1 MKQKLTD
8 TNYQVSRGGRVE
20 DYWMTRVMHPHYA
33 QEEAKQQEVDMVAIL
48 KEYKLKGFEFGN
60 WVNQN
65 DRYDFIHA
73 FTRSAQILSE
83 IIGSKNI
90 GLDLL
95 VGVAFGARGHGGGAV
110 AHYEPMHN
118 MINLTKEKSYGSLA
132 HEWGHAI
139 DYNLGRHIDQNKDY
153 SFLTGGHSVA
163 AILPTNTGA
172 QLRMWA
178 NAVVD
183 EAKATPSYKRIE
195 KADEYW
201 HRRTEVWARFMEQY
215 VAYQCKLKKKSPR
228 YLALTFEEYTKMT
241 AYWTEADF
249 VKIARGS
256 MFSFMAVLKG
266 VLNNRYNLTASPYK
280 YKTRDMLYPKPGKAP
295 KPKYTLPLYVVLKGR
310 KPTDSNMLKFDKT
323 EIKDGKVYYI
333 GRSVD
338 ATPKEAYRH
347 TPEEKILADYDRV
360 PRLTAEKAIREKWNS
375 GTHQKAAKRAASKPA
390 TGKNGVDKL
399 EVRRQLIKLGVIEG
413 SGQSVHFTPK
423 LKELIKLYPGHK
435 QEVLEVACNMWAGDT
450 IRRRGGGIVEHYK
463 EEAIKEARRVLASRK
478 STETSKPA
486 TGKKK
491 EPTEA
496 KPAKAPAIKPL
507 GGFVLTKTGKLC
519 TDEKTVSKWGS
530 DNLKTWKR
538 IYVVRL
544 YDDDKTASIY
554 GHFVICLK
562 NGQYYFGD
570 MWGQSAIEL
579 DKTVPDHW
587 ETYIHPAGSKKP
599 VVRRVG
605 LNYSDYSFRDRNEA
619 VYFAE
624 HTHKRKVQSYTQ
636 GVDSKAFHMLL
647 KDIYEFEYMF
657 AEYPSRRGTKSMF
670 WKNEKPQKVDTITKN
685 N

>member
-1 MKQKLTD
+1 MKQKITD
-8 TNYQVSRGGRVE
+8 TNYQISRGGRVE
-20 DYWMTRVMHPHYA
+20 DYWMTRVMHPNYA
-33 QEEAKQQEVDMVAIL
+33 QEESKQQEVDMVAIL

-95 VGVAFGARGHGGGAV
+95 VGVAFGARGRGGTGAV

-295 KPKYTLPLYVVLKGR
+295 KVKPLKVEKPKKAA
-310 KPTDSNMLKFDKT
+310 
-323 EIKDGKVYYI
+323 
-333 GRSVD
+333 
-338 ATPKEAYRH
+338 ATPKPKTVTTSTSKKKETTKAKPEVEMKLTPRH
-347 TPEEKILADYDRV
+347 FWTVWFDGDTVRVRKTIFSDHYHIAGHAKGLPFEKVECECHTVNDKYLHR
-360 PRLTAEKAIREKWNS
+360 T
-375 GTHQKAAKRAASKPA
+375 SKT
-390 TGKNGVDKL
+390 TG
-399 EVRRQLIKLGVIEG
+399 EYW
-413 SGQSVHFTPK
+413 
-423 LKELIKLYPGHK
+423 LKEYVKSDK
-435 QEVLEVACNMWAGDT
+435 K
-450 IRRRGGGIVEHYK
+450 HYK
-463 EEAIKEARRVLASRK
+463 EAIKRGEY
-478 STETSKPA
+478 STYNDVI
-486 TGKKK
+486 KKV
-491 EPTEA
+491 E
-496 KPAKAPAIKPL
+496 
-507 GGFVLTKTGKLC
+507 GR
-519 TDEKTVSKWGS
+519 DW
-530 DNLKTWKR
+530 
-538 IYVVRL
+538 Y
-544 YDDDKTASIY
+544 
-554 GHFVICLK
+554 
-562 NGQYYFGD
+562 
-570 MWGQSAIEL
+570 
-579 DKTVPDHW
+579 
-587 ETYIHPAGSKKP
+587 
-599 VVRRVG
+599 
-605 LNYSDYSFRDRNEA
+605 FRDINDAER
-619 VYFAE
+619 FAKKHLPE
-624 HTHKRKVQSYTQ
+624 GGKYIEYNVSEENWR
-636 GVDSKAFHMLL
+636 HML
-647 KDIYEFEYMF
+647 DII
-657 AEYPSRRGTKSMF
+657 SGRIKI
-670 WKNEKPQKVDTITKN
+670 K
-685 N
+685 

>member
-8 TNYQVSRGGRVE
+8 TNYTVSRGGRVE

-95 VGVAFGARGHGGGAV
+95 VGVAFGARGRGGGAV

-139 DYNLGRHIDQNKDY
+139 DYNLGRYIDQNKDY

-163 AILPTNTGA
+163 AILPKNTGA

-201 HRRTEVWARFMEQY
+201 HRRAEVWARFMEQY

-338 ATPKEAYRH
+338 AAPKEAYRH

-360 PRLTAEKAIREKWNS
+360 HRLTAEKAIREKWNS
-375 GTHQKAAKRAASKPA
+375 GTHQEAAKRAASKPA
-390 TGKNGVDKL
+390 TKKPELDFDISILKRYDELKKQYPSTVLLFRSDDFYECWKEDAVEVAKILNITLVHKGGRNGIPAAGFPYKMLDTYLPKLVRAGKRVAIVDKL
-399 EVRRQLIKLGVIEG
+399 
-413 SGQSVHFTPK
+413 
-423 LKELIKLYPGHK
+423 
-435 QEVLEVACNMWAGDT
+435 D
-450 IRRRGGGIVEHYK
+450 
-463 EEAIKEARRVLASRK
+463 K
-478 STETSKPA
+478 SNQRE
-486 TGKKK
+486 
-491 EPTEA
+491 
-496 KPAKAPAIKPL
+496 
-507 GGFVLTKTGKLC
+507 
-519 TDEKTVSKWGS
+519 
-530 DNLKTWKR
+530 
-538 IYVVRL
+538 
-544 YDDDKTASIY
+544 
-554 GHFVICLK
+554 
-562 NGQYYFGD
+562 
-570 MWGQSAIEL
+570 
-579 DKTVPDHW
+579 
-587 ETYIHPAGSKKP
+587 
-599 VVRRVG
+599 
-605 LNYSDYSFRDRNEA
+605 
-619 VYFAE
+619 
-624 HTHKRKVQSYTQ
+624 
-636 GVDSKAFHMLL
+636 SKAFRVGETVLYNSQKAVITGISQAADSVAL
-647 KDIYEFEYMF
+647 KVGRKKVYAYLTEIKKIP
-657 AEYPSRRGTKSMF
+657 ANKTQSRK
-670 WKNEKPQKVDTITKN
+670 K
-685 N
+685 

>member
-241 AYWTEADF
+241 PYWTEADF

-375 GTHQKAAKRAASKPA
+375 GTHQKAAKRAASKSATKKPELDFDISILKRYDELKKQYPSAVLLFRSDDFYECWKEDAVEVAKILNITLVHKGGRNGIPA
-390 TGKNGVDKL
+390 AGFPYRMLDTYLPKLVRAGKRVALVDKL
-399 EVRRQLIKLGVIEG
+399 
-413 SGQSVHFTPK
+413 
-423 LKELIKLYPGHK
+423 
-435 QEVLEVACNMWAGDT
+435 D
-450 IRRRGGGIVEHYK
+450 
-463 EEAIKEARRVLASRK
+463 K
-478 STETSKPA
+478 SNQRE
-486 TGKKK
+486 
-491 EPTEA
+491 
-496 KPAKAPAIKPL
+496 
-507 GGFVLTKTGKLC
+507 
-519 TDEKTVSKWGS
+519 
-530 DNLKTWKR
+530 
-538 IYVVRL
+538 
-544 YDDDKTASIY
+544 
-554 GHFVICLK
+554 
-562 NGQYYFGD
+562 
-570 MWGQSAIEL
+570 
-579 DKTVPDHW
+579 
-587 ETYIHPAGSKKP
+587 
-599 VVRRVG
+599 
-605 LNYSDYSFRDRNEA
+605 
-619 VYFAE
+619 
-624 HTHKRKVQSYTQ
+624 
-636 GVDSKAFHMLL
+636 SKAFRVGETVLYKSTKAVITDISQAGDSVTL
-647 KDIYEFEYMF
+647 KVGRKKVYAYLTEIKKIP
-657 AEYPSRRGTKSMF
+657 ANKTHSRKR
-670 WKNEKPQKVDTITKN
+670 
-685 N
+685 

>member
-8 TNYQVSRGGRVE
+8 TNYTVSRGGRVE

-95 VGVAFGARGHGGGAV
+95 VGVAFGARGRGGGAV

-195 KADEYW
+195 KADEYL

-241 AYWTEADF
+241 PYWTEADF

-338 ATPKEAYRH
+338 AKPKEAYRH

-360 PRLTAEKAIREKWNS
+360 PRLTAEKLIRNKAQAPQ
-375 GTHQKAAKRAASKPA
+375 GTRRAA
-390 TGKNGVDKL
+390 
-399 EVRRQLIKLGVIEG
+399 
-413 SGQSVHFTPK
+413 
-423 LKELIKLYPGHK
+423 
-435 QEVLEVACNMWAGDT
+435 
-450 IRRRGGGIVEHYK
+450 
-463 EEAIKEARRVLASRK
+463 
-478 STETSKPA
+478 SKPA

-496 KPAKAPAIKPL
+496 KPVKAPTIKPL

-530 DNLKTWKR
+530 ENRKTWKR

-579 DKTVPDHW
+579 DKNVPDHW

-605 LNYSDYSFRDRNEA
+605 LNYSDYSFRDQNEA

-657 AEYPSRRGTKSMF
+657 AEYPSRRGTKSIF
-670 WKNEKPQKVDTITKN
+670 WKMDEKPQKVDTKVKS
-685 N
+685 

>member
-1 MKQKLTD
+1 MKQKITD

-20 DYWMTRVMHPHYA
+20 DYWMTRVMHPNYA

-95 VGVAFGARGHGGGAV
+95 VGVAFGARGRGGGAV

-390 TGKNGVDKL
+390 TV
-399 EVRRQLIKLGVIEG
+399 
-413 SGQSVHFTPK
+413 
-423 LKELIKLYPGHK
+423 
-435 QEVLEVACNMWAGDT
+435 
-450 IRRRGGGIVEHYK
+450 
-463 EEAIKEARRVLASRK
+463 
-478 STETSKPA
+478 
-486 TGKKK
+486 KKK

-570 MWGQSAIEL
+570 MWGQAAIEL

-605 LNYSDYSFRDRNEA
+605 LNYSDYSFRDQNEA

-657 AEYPSRRGTKSMF
+657 ANYPSRRGTKAMF
-670 WKNEKPQKVDTITKN
+670 WKNEKPQKVDTITKK
-685 N
+685 

>member
-8 TNYQVSRGGRVE
+8 TNYTVSRGGRVE

-95 VGVAFGARGHGGGAV
+95 VGVAFGARGRGGGAV

-241 AYWTEADF
+241 PYWTEADF

-338 ATPKEAYRH
+338 AKPKEAYRH

-360 PRLTAEKAIREKWNS
+360 PRLTAEKLIRNKAQAPQ
-375 GTHQKAAKRAASKPA
+375 GTRRAA
-390 TGKNGVDKL
+390 
-399 EVRRQLIKLGVIEG
+399 
-413 SGQSVHFTPK
+413 
-423 LKELIKLYPGHK
+423 
-435 QEVLEVACNMWAGDT
+435 
-450 IRRRGGGIVEHYK
+450 
-463 EEAIKEARRVLASRK
+463 
-478 STETSKPA
+478 SKPA

-496 KPAKAPAIKPL
+496 KPVKAPTIKPL

-579 DKTVPDHW
+579 DKNVPDHW

-605 LNYSDYSFRDRNEA
+605 LNYSDYSFRDQNEA

-657 AEYPSRRGTKSMF
+657 AEYPSRRGTKSIF
-670 WKNEKPQKVDTITKN
+670 WKMDEKPQKVDTKVKS
-685 N
+685 

>member
-8 TNYQVSRGGRVE
+8 TNYTVSRGGRVE

-83 IIGSKNI
+83 SIGSKNI

-323 EIKDGKVYYI
+323 EIKDSKVYYI

-347 TPEEKILADYDRV
+347 VPEDKLLSDYDRV

-375 GTHQKAAKRAASKPA
+375 GTHTKAAKRAATKSA
-390 TGKNGVDKL
+390 TGKKGVDEL
-399 EVRRQLIKLGVIEG
+399 EVRRQAIKLGVLEG

-423 LKELIKLYPGHK
+423 LKDLIKSYPK
-435 QEVLEVACNMWAGDT
+435 QKLVVLDVACSMWAGDT

-463 EEAIKEARRVLASRK
+463 EEAIKEAHRVLASRK

-486 TGKKK
+486 TRKGTVAKTANKNAGQTEMKLTPRRFYMVEVIRYWIDKGKGHHEYYARLFTIIFSNNYHLQSSFVYRRPIEISCKTKSGGYYSTIYNTKK
-491 EPTEA
+491 YA
-496 KPAKAPAIKPL
+496 KEELERLVAADKENYKNAHKQGDTVELDYADA
-507 GGFVLTKTGKLC
+507 VTGKTFYFRDINDAEHSIKHFLKDC
-519 TDEKTVSKWGS
+519 KARGLVCKREEYELHESDWRKMFDIIDEKIKQAEI
-530 DNLKTWKR
+530 LK
-538 IYVVRL
+538 
-544 YDDDKTASIY
+544 
-554 GHFVICLK
+554 
-562 NGQYYFGD
+562 
-570 MWGQSAIEL
+570 
-579 DKTVPDHW
+579 
-587 ETYIHPAGSKKP
+587 
-599 VVRRVG
+599 
-605 LNYSDYSFRDRNEA
+605 
-619 VYFAE
+619 
-624 HTHKRKVQSYTQ
+624 
-636 GVDSKAFHMLL
+636 
-647 KDIYEFEYMF
+647 
-657 AEYPSRRGTKSMF
+657 
-670 WKNEKPQKVDTITKN
+670 
-685 N
+685 

>member
-33 QEEAKQQEVDMVAIL
+33 KEEAKQQEVDMVAIL

-83 IIGSKNI
+83 VIGSKNI

-95 VGVAFGARGHGGGAV
+95 VGVAFGARGRGGGAV

-241 AYWTEADF
+241 PYWTEADF

-280 YKTRDMLYPKPGKAP
+280 YKTRDTLYPNPGKAP

-347 TPEEKILADYDRV
+347 VPEDKLLSDYDRV

-390 TGKNGVDKL
+390 TGK
-399 EVRRQLIKLGVIEG
+399 
-413 SGQSVHFTPK
+413 
-423 LKELIKLYPGHK
+423 
-435 QEVLEVACNMWAGDT
+435 
-450 IRRRGGGIVEHYK
+450 
-463 EEAIKEARRVLASRK
+463 
-478 STETSKPA
+478 
-486 TGKKK
+486 KK

-496 KPAKAPAIKPL
+496 KPVKVPAIKPL

-538 IYVVRL
+538 IYEVHTQELKIGKKEARVFMRYVV
-544 YDDDKTASIY
+544 
-554 GHFVICLK
+554 CMK
-562 NGQYYFGD
+562 NGQYYVSDLQGLGTVSELQRGTIFWD
-570 MWGQSAIEL
+570 MF
-579 DKTVPDHW
+579 
-587 ETYIHPAGSKKP
+587 IHPKGSEKAIKNDKI
-599 VVRRVG
+599 
-605 LNYSDYSFRDRNEA
+605 LSNTHTFRDINEA
-619 VYFAE
+619 FWFAE
-624 HTHKRKVQSYTQ
+624 KYAPKNVEDFTKHGNKYFQ
-636 GVDSKAFHMLL
+636 GLIG
-647 KDIYEFEYMF
+647 DIYETEY
-657 AEYPSRRGTKSMF
+657 EYAQYPNRRGKSYQQIN
-670 WKNEKPQKVDTITKN
+670 WYEKPQKVDAKTKS
-685 N
+685 

>member
-8 TNYQVSRGGRVE
+8 TNHTVSRGGRVE

-95 VGVAFGARGHGGGAV
+95 VGVAFGARGRGGGAV

-139 DYNLGRHIDQNKDY
+139 DYNLGRYIDQNKDY

-163 AILPTNTGA
+163 AILPKNTSA

-201 HRRTEVWARFMEQY
+201 HRRAEVWARFMEQY

-338 ATPKEAYRH
+338 AKPKEAYRH

-360 PRLTAEKAIREKWNS
+360 PRPTAEKAIREKWNS

-390 TGKNGVDKL
+390 TRKGTVAKTANKTPDKTEMKLTPRRFYMVEVIRYWIDKGKGHHEYYARLFTIIFSNNYHLQSSFAYRRPIEISCKTKSGGYYSTIYNTKKYAKEELERLVAADK
-399 EVRRQLIKLGVIEG
+399 ENYKNA
-413 SGQSVHFTPK
+413 
-423 LKELIKLYPGHK
+423 HK
-435 QEVLEVACNMWAGDT
+435 QGDT
-450 IRRRGGGIVEHYK
+450 VELDY
-463 EEAIKEARRVLASRK
+463 ADAV
-478 STETSKPA
+478 
-486 TGKKK
+486 TGKTFYFRDINDAERSIKHFLK
-491 EPTEA
+491 DC
-496 KPAKAPAIKPL
+496 KARGLVCKREEYELHESDWRKMFDII
-507 GGFVLTKTGKLC
+507 
-519 TDEKTVSKWGS
+519 DEKTKQTEI
-530 DNLKTWKR
+530 LK
-538 IYVVRL
+538 
-544 YDDDKTASIY
+544 
-554 GHFVICLK
+554 
-562 NGQYYFGD
+562 
-570 MWGQSAIEL
+570 
-579 DKTVPDHW
+579 
-587 ETYIHPAGSKKP
+587 
-599 VVRRVG
+599 
-605 LNYSDYSFRDRNEA
+605 
-619 VYFAE
+619 
-624 HTHKRKVQSYTQ
+624 
-636 GVDSKAFHMLL
+636 
-647 KDIYEFEYMF
+647 
-657 AEYPSRRGTKSMF
+657 
-670 WKNEKPQKVDTITKN
+670 
-685 N
+685 

>member
-8 TNYQVSRGGRVE
+8 TNYTVSRGGRVE
-20 DYWMTRVMHPHYA
+20 DYWTTRIMHPHYA

-95 VGVAFGARGHGGGAV
+95 VGVAFGARGRGGGAV

-375 GTHQKAAKRAASKPA
+375 GTHQKAAKRAATKSA
-390 TGKNGVDKL
+390 TGQKGVDKL
-399 EVRRQLIKLGVIEG
+399 EVRRQAIKLGVLEG

-435 QEVLEVACNMWAGDT
+435 QDVLEVACNMWAGDT

-463 EEAIKEARRVLASRK
+463 EEAIKDARCVLASRK
-478 STETSKPA
+478 TASTSKPRLVKNPVINLRKFYQV
-486 TGKKK
+486 TGTLFSGHNSGTYVSIIL
-491 EPTEA
+491 TE
-496 KPAKAPAIKPL
+496 
-507 GGFVLTKTGKLC
+507 VLFS
-519 TDEKTVSKWGS
+519 DYFYIEKILGS
-530 DNLKTWKR
+530 DKER
-538 IYVVRL
+538 SY
-544 YDDDKTASIY
+544 Y
-554 GHFVICLK
+554 GI
-562 NGQYYFGD
+562 
-570 MWGQSAIEL
+570 SAI
-579 DKTVPDHW
+579 
-587 ETYIHPAGSKKP
+587 G
-599 VVRRVG
+599 
-605 LNYSDYSFRDRNEA
+605 
-619 VYFAE
+619 
-624 HTHKRKVQSYTQ
+624 KVFS
-636 GVDSKAFHMLL
+636 
-647 KDIYEFEYMF
+647 
-657 AEYPSRRGTKSMF
+657 SRRGCSKSDVEKKIRYGKSILTHCHKRGEWDLEVIPERSWYGPEYFRTLDDADRYAKRVEKLCGYKTKRTEF
-670 WKNEKPQKVDTITKN
+670 LITQKHVDEVMKKFSDN
-685 N
+685 K

>member
-8 TNYQVSRGGRVE
+8 TNYTVSRGGRVE

-33 QEEAKQQEVDMVAIL
+33 KEEAKQQEVDMVAIL

-83 IIGSKNI
+83 VIGSKNI

-95 VGVAFGARGHGGGAV
+95 VGVAFGARGRGGGAV

-228 YLALTFEEYTKMT
+228 YLSLTFEEYTKMT
-241 AYWTEADF
+241 PYWTEADF

-256 MFSFMAVLKG
+256 MFSFIAVLKG

-280 YKTRDMLYPKPGKAP
+280 YKTRDMLYPNPGKAP

-347 TPEEKILADYDRV
+347 TPEEKILSDYDRV

-375 GTHQKAAKRAASKPA
+375 GTHQKAAKRAA
-390 TGKNGVDKL
+390 
-399 EVRRQLIKLGVIEG
+399 
-413 SGQSVHFTPK
+413 
-423 LKELIKLYPGHK
+423 
-435 QEVLEVACNMWAGDT
+435 
-450 IRRRGGGIVEHYK
+450 
-463 EEAIKEARRVLASRK
+463 
-478 STETSKPA
+478 SKPA

-605 LNYSDYSFRDRNEA
+605 LNYSDYSFRDQNEA

-657 AEYPSRRGTKSMF
+657 AKYPSRRGTKSIF
-670 WKNEKPQKVDTITKN
+670 WKSNEKPQKVDAKVKS
-685 N
+685 

>member
-478 STETSKPA
+478 STEASKPA

-491 EPTEA
+491 SQP
-496 KPAKAPAIKPL
+496 KQNRQRHQPL
-507 GGFVLTKTGKLC
+507 
-519 TDEKTVSKWGS
+519 
-530 DNLKTWKR
+530 
-538 IYVVRL
+538 
-544 YDDDKTASIY
+544 
-554 GHFVICLK
+554 
-562 NGQYYFGD
+562 
-570 MWGQSAIEL
+570 
-579 DKTVPDHW
+579 
-587 ETYIHPAGSKKP
+587 
-599 VVRRVG
+599 
-605 LNYSDYSFRDRNEA
+605 
-619 VYFAE
+619 
-624 HTHKRKVQSYTQ
+624 
-636 GVDSKAFHMLL
+636 
-647 KDIYEFEYMF
+647 
-657 AEYPSRRGTKSMF
+657 SR
-670 WKNEKPQKVDTITKN
+670 
-685 N
+685 

>member
-8 TNYQVSRGGRVE
+8 TNYTVSRGGRVE

-95 VGVAFGARGHGGGAV
+95 VGVAFGARGRGGGAV

-241 AYWTEADF
+241 PYWTEADF

-323 EIKDGKVYYI
+323 EIKDSKVYYI

-347 TPEEKILADYDRV
+347 VPEDKLLSDYDRV

-390 TGKNGVDKL
+390 TV
-399 EVRRQLIKLGVIEG
+399 
-413 SGQSVHFTPK
+413 
-423 LKELIKLYPGHK
+423 
-435 QEVLEVACNMWAGDT
+435 
-450 IRRRGGGIVEHYK
+450 
-463 EEAIKEARRVLASRK
+463 
-478 STETSKPA
+478 
-486 TGKKK
+486 KKK

-538 IYVVRL
+538 IYEVHTQELKIGKKEARVFMRYVV
-544 YDDDKTASIY
+544 
-554 GHFVICLK
+554 CMK
-562 NGQYYFGD
+562 NGQYYVSDLQGLGMVSELQRGTIFWD
-570 MWGQSAIEL
+570 MF
-579 DKTVPDHW
+579 
-587 ETYIHPAGSKKP
+587 IHPKGSENKNDKIP
-599 VVRRVG
+599 S
-605 LNYSDYSFRDRNEA
+605 NTHTFRDINEA
-619 VYFAE
+619 FWFAE
-624 HTHKRKVQSYTQ
+624 KYAPKNVKDFTKHGDKYFQ
-636 GVDSKAFHMLL
+636 GLIG
-647 KDIYEFEYMF
+647 DIYETEY
-657 AEYPSRRGTKSMF
+657 EYAQYPNRRGKSYAQIN
-670 WKNEKPQKVDTITKN
+670 WYEKPQKVDAKTKS
-685 N
+685 

>member
-8 TNYQVSRGGRVE
+8 TNYTVSRGGRVE

-48 KEYKLKGFEFGN
+48 KEYRLKGFEFGN

-95 VGVAFGARGHGGGAV
+95 VGVAFGARGRGGGAV

-139 DYNLGRHIDQNKDY
+139 DYNLGRHVDQNKDY

-195 KADEYW
+195 KDDEYW

-228 YLALTFEEYTKMT
+228 YLALTFEEYTQMT

-310 KPTDSNMLKFDKT
+310 KPTDNNMLKFDKT

-347 TPEEKILADYDRV
+347 VPEDKLLSDYDRV
-360 PRLTAEKAIREKWNS
+360 PRLTAEKLIRNKAQAPQ
-375 GTHQKAAKRAASKPA
+375 GTRRAASKPA
-390 TGKNGVDKL
+390 TGK
-399 EVRRQLIKLGVIEG
+399 
-413 SGQSVHFTPK
+413 
-423 LKELIKLYPGHK
+423 
-435 QEVLEVACNMWAGDT
+435 
-450 IRRRGGGIVEHYK
+450 
-463 EEAIKEARRVLASRK
+463 
-478 STETSKPA
+478 
-486 TGKKK
+486 KK
-491 EPTEA
+491 EQTEA

-538 IYVVRL
+538 IYEVHTQELKPGQKESYVFLR
-544 YDDDKTASIY
+544 Y
-554 GHFVICLK
+554 VICLK
-562 NGQYYFGD
+562 NGQYYVSDPQGLG
-570 MWGQSAIEL
+570 MVSEL
-579 DKTVPDHW
+579 LRNTPYWDRF
-587 ETYIHPAGSKKP
+587 IHPAGAEKVAAEKKSH
-599 VVRRVG
+599 RE
-605 LNYSDYSFRDRNEA
+605 YTFRDINEA
-619 VYFAE
+619 FWFAE
-624 HTHKRKVQSYTQ
+624 KYAPKGVNDRTKRADNHFQ
-636 GVDSKAFHMLL
+636 ALI
-647 KDIYEFEYMF
+647 KDIYEMEY
-657 AEYPSRRGTKSMF
+657 EYAQYPNRRGKSYAQIN
-670 WKNEKPQKVDTITKN
+670 WYEKPQKVDAKVKS
-685 N
+685 

>member
-8 TNYQVSRGGRVE
+8 TNYTVSRGGRVE
-20 DYWMTRVMHPHYA
+20 DYWTTRIMHPHYA

-95 VGVAFGARGHGGGAV
+95 VGVAFGARGRGGSAV

-241 AYWTEADF
+241 PYWTEADF

-347 TPEEKILADYDRV
+347 IPEDKLLADYDRV

-375 GTHQKAAKRAASKPA
+375 GTHAKAAKRAASKPA
-390 TGKNGVDKL
+390 TGKKGVDKL

-435 QEVLEVACNMWAGDT
+435 QEVLDVACSMWADDT
-450 IRRRGGGIVEHYK
+450 IRRRGGGIVDHYK
-463 EEAIKEARRVLASRK
+463 EEAIKEARRILASRK
-478 STETSKPA
+478 TTATSKNT
-486 TGKKK
+486 TGKNPVINLRKFYQVTGTLFSGYNSGTYVSIILTEVLFSDYFYIEKILGSDK
-491 EPTEA
+491 ERSYYGISA
-496 KPAKAPAIKPL
+496 KGKVFGSNRGVSKSDVERKIRYGKSILKGYCHKRGEWDLKVIPQIPSYGPEYFRTLDDADRYAKRIE
-507 GGFVLTKTGKLC
+507 KLC
-519 TDEKTVSKWGS
+519 GYKTKRTEFLITQKHVDEVMKKFS
-530 DNLKTWKR
+530 DNK
-538 IYVVRL
+538 
-544 YDDDKTASIY
+544 
-554 GHFVICLK
+554 
-562 NGQYYFGD
+562 
-570 MWGQSAIEL
+570 
-579 DKTVPDHW
+579 
-587 ETYIHPAGSKKP
+587 
-599 VVRRVG
+599 
-605 LNYSDYSFRDRNEA
+605 
-619 VYFAE
+619 
-624 HTHKRKVQSYTQ
+624 
-636 GVDSKAFHMLL
+636 
-647 KDIYEFEYMF
+647 
-657 AEYPSRRGTKSMF
+657 
-670 WKNEKPQKVDTITKN
+670 
-685 N
+685 

>member
-1 MKQKLTD
+1 
-8 TNYQVSRGGRVE
+8 
-20 DYWMTRVMHPHYA
+20 
-33 QEEAKQQEVDMVAIL
+33 MVAIL

-95 VGVAFGARGHGGGAV
+95 VGVAFGARGRGGGAV

-360 PRLTAEKAIREKWNS
+360 PRLTAEKLIRNKAQAPQ
-375 GTHQKAAKRAASKPA
+375 GTRRAASKPA
-390 TGKNGVDKL
+390 TSKNRVDKL

-478 STETSKPA
+478 TAATSKPQLVKNPVINLRKFYQV
-486 TGKKK
+486 TGTLFSGYNSGTYVSIILTEVLFSDYFYIEKILGSDKERSYYGISAIGKVFSSSIGCSKSDVEKKIRYGK
-491 EPTEA
+491 SILTHCHKRGEWDLEVIPERSWYGPEYFRTLDDADRYA
-496 KPAKAPAIKPL
+496 KR
-507 GGFVLTKTGKLC
+507 VEKLC
-519 TDEKTVSKWGS
+519 GYKTKRTEFLITQKHVDEVMKKFS
-530 DNLKTWKR
+530 DNK
-538 IYVVRL
+538 
-544 YDDDKTASIY
+544 
-554 GHFVICLK
+554 
-562 NGQYYFGD
+562 
-570 MWGQSAIEL
+570 
-579 DKTVPDHW
+579 
-587 ETYIHPAGSKKP
+587 
-599 VVRRVG
+599 
-605 LNYSDYSFRDRNEA
+605 
-619 VYFAE
+619 
-624 HTHKRKVQSYTQ
+624 
-636 GVDSKAFHMLL
+636 
-647 KDIYEFEYMF
+647 
-657 AEYPSRRGTKSMF
+657 
-670 WKNEKPQKVDTITKN
+670 
-685 N
+685 

>member
-8 TNYQVSRGGRVE
+8 TNYTVSRGGRVE

-241 AYWTEADF
+241 PYWTEADF

-295 KPKYTLPLYVVLKGR
+295 KPKYTLPLYVVLKGL

-390 TGKNGVDKL
+390 TGKKGVDKL

-478 STETSKPA
+478 TTATSKTTTGKNPVINLRKFYQVTGTLFSGYNSGTHVSIILTEVLFSDYFYIEKILGSDKERSYYGISA
-486 TGKKK
+486 TGKVFGSSKGCSK
-491 EPTEA
+491 SDVERKIRYGKSILKDYCHKRGEWDLKVIPKIPSYGPEYFRTLDDADRYA
-496 KPAKAPAIKPL
+496 KRIE
-507 GGFVLTKTGKLC
+507 KLC
-519 TDEKTVSKWGS
+519 GYKTKRTEFLITQKHVDEVMKKFS
-530 DNLKTWKR
+530 DNK
-538 IYVVRL
+538 
-544 YDDDKTASIY
+544 
-554 GHFVICLK
+554 
-562 NGQYYFGD
+562 
-570 MWGQSAIEL
+570 
-579 DKTVPDHW
+579 
-587 ETYIHPAGSKKP
+587 
-599 VVRRVG
+599 
-605 LNYSDYSFRDRNEA
+605 
-619 VYFAE
+619 
-624 HTHKRKVQSYTQ
+624 
-636 GVDSKAFHMLL
+636 
-647 KDIYEFEYMF
+647 
-657 AEYPSRRGTKSMF
+657 
-670 WKNEKPQKVDTITKN
+670 
-685 N
+685 

>member
-8 TNYQVSRGGRVE
+8 TNYTVSRGGRVE

-95 VGVAFGARGHGGGAV
+95 VGVAFGARGRGGGAV

-195 KADEYW
+195 KADEYL

-241 AYWTEADF
+241 PYWTEADF

-338 ATPKEAYRH
+338 AKPKEAYRH

-360 PRLTAEKAIREKWNS
+360 PRLTAEKLIRNKAQAPQ
-375 GTHQKAAKRAASKPA
+375 GTRRAA
-390 TGKNGVDKL
+390 
-399 EVRRQLIKLGVIEG
+399 
-413 SGQSVHFTPK
+413 
-423 LKELIKLYPGHK
+423 
-435 QEVLEVACNMWAGDT
+435 
-450 IRRRGGGIVEHYK
+450 
-463 EEAIKEARRVLASRK
+463 
-478 STETSKPA
+478 SKPA

-496 KPAKAPAIKPL
+496 KPVKAPTIKPL

-579 DKTVPDHW
+579 DKNVPDHW

-605 LNYSDYSFRDRNEA
+605 LNYSDYSFRDQNEA

-657 AEYPSRRGTKSMF
+657 AEYPSRRGTKSIF
-670 WKNEKPQKVDTITKN
+670 WKMDEKPQKVDTKVKS
-685 N
+685 

>member
-8 TNYQVSRGGRVE
+8 TNYTVSRGGRVE

-95 VGVAFGARGHGGGAV
+95 VGVAFGARGRGGGAV

-241 AYWTEADF
+241 PYWTEADF

-310 KPTDSNMLKFDKT
+310 KPTDSNMLKFDKNMANSGNTRTPYGWLKYACDACGVPLGVT
-323 EIKDGKVYYI
+323 EQQVAAMPNGTRNLSWTNTDDVKTYRDLIAQVATVLCGVCQIDRM
-333 GRSVD
+333 GRLVVIPFTN
-338 ATPKEAYRH
+338 TPVMNIPASWRYSS
-347 TPEEKILADYDRV
+347 KIADYITKYTGLYATYRAGGVTEYYKVEPDDGLIYNIGTNPLLQIASTTERGQILQAIINNLAATTYT
-360 PRLTAEKAIREKWNS
+360 PFEAEIPGDPAIDPMDVLSLS
-375 GTHQKAAKRAASKPA
+375 G
-390 TGKNGVDKL
+390 
-399 EVRRQLIKLGVIEG
+399 
-413 SGQSVHFTPK
+413 GQARN
-423 LKELIKLYPGHK
+423 
-435 QEVLEVACNMWAGDT
+435 EVACIT
-450 IRRRGGGIVEHYK
+450 EIVYRINGK
-463 EEAIKEARRVLASRK
+463 SSIKCVGEN
-478 STETSKPA
+478 P
-486 TGKKK
+486 
-491 EPTEA
+491 
-496 KPAKAPAIKPL
+496 
-507 GGFVLTKTGKLC
+507 
-519 TDEKTVSKWGS
+519 
-530 DNLKTWKR
+530 
-538 IYVVRL
+538 RL
-544 YDDDKTASIY
+544 NQA
-554 GHFVICLK
+554 
-562 NGQYYFGD
+562 
-570 MWGQSAIEL
+570 
-579 DKTVPDHW
+579 
-587 ETYIHPAGSKKP
+587 
-599 VVRRVG
+599 
-605 LNYSDYSFRDRNEA
+605 
-619 VYFAE
+619 
-624 HTHKRKVQSYTQ
+624 
-636 GVDSKAFHMLL
+636 
-647 KDIYEFEYMF
+647 
-657 AEYPSRRGTKSMF
+657 
-670 WKNEKPQKVDTITKN
+670 
-685 N
+685 

>member
-8 TNYQVSRGGRVE
+8 TNYTVSRGGRVE

-48 KEYKLKGFEFGN
+48 KEYRLKGFEFGN

-95 VGVAFGARGHGGGAV
+95 VGVAFGARGRGGGAV

-241 AYWTEADF
+241 PYWTEADF

-280 YKTRDMLYPKPGKAP
+280 YKTRDMLYPKTGKAP

-338 ATPKEAYRH
+338 AKPKEAYRH
-347 TPEEKILADYDRV
+347 VQEEKILADYDRV
-360 PRLTAEKAIREKWNS
+360 PRLTAEKLIRNKAQAPQ
-375 GTHQKAAKRAASKPA
+375 GTRRAASKP
-390 TGKNGVDKL
+390 V
-399 EVRRQLIKLGVIEG
+399 
-413 SGQSVHFTPK
+413 
-423 LKELIKLYPGHK
+423 
-435 QEVLEVACNMWAGDT
+435 
-450 IRRRGGGIVEHYK
+450 
-463 EEAIKEARRVLASRK
+463 
-478 STETSKPA
+478 

-491 EPTEA
+491 RTNR
-496 KPAKAPAIKPL
+496 
-507 GGFVLTKTGKLC
+507 GKTGK
-519 TDEKTVSKWGS
+519 
-530 DNLKTWKR
+530 
-538 IYVVRL
+538 
-544 YDDDKTASIY
+544 
-554 GHFVICLK
+554 
-562 NGQYYFGD
+562 
-570 MWGQSAIEL
+570 
-579 DKTVPDHW
+579 
-587 ETYIHPAGSKKP
+587 
-599 VVRRVG
+599 
-605 LNYSDYSFRDRNEA
+605 
-619 VYFAE
+619 
-624 HTHKRKVQSYTQ
+624 
-636 GVDSKAFHMLL
+636 
-647 KDIYEFEYMF
+647 
-657 AEYPSRRGTKSMF
+657 GTSH
-670 WKNEKPQKVDTITKN
+670 
-685 N
+685 

>member
-8 TNYQVSRGGRVE
+8 TNYTVSRGGRVE

-95 VGVAFGARGHGGGAV
+95 VGVAFGARGRGGGAV

-241 AYWTEADF
+241 PYWTEADF

-338 ATPKEAYRH
+338 AKPKEAYRH

-360 PRLTAEKAIREKWNS
+360 PRLTAEKLIRNKAQAPQ
-375 GTHQKAAKRAASKPA
+375 GTRRAA
-390 TGKNGVDKL
+390 
-399 EVRRQLIKLGVIEG
+399 
-413 SGQSVHFTPK
+413 
-423 LKELIKLYPGHK
+423 
-435 QEVLEVACNMWAGDT
+435 
-450 IRRRGGGIVEHYK
+450 
-463 EEAIKEARRVLASRK
+463 
-478 STETSKPA
+478 SKPA

-496 KPAKAPAIKPL
+496 KPVKAPTIKPL

-579 DKTVPDHW
+579 DKNVPDHW

-605 LNYSDYSFRDRNEA
+605 LNYSDYSFRDQNEA

-657 AEYPSRRGTKSMF
+657 AEYPSRRGTKSIF
-670 WKNEKPQKVDTITKN
+670 WKMDEKTQKVDTKVKS
-685 N
+685 

>member
-8 TNYQVSRGGRVE
+8 TNYTVSRGGRVE

-95 VGVAFGARGHGGGAV
+95 VGVAFGARGRGGGAV

-241 AYWTEADF
+241 PYWTEADF

-347 TPEEKILADYDRV
+347 VPEDKLLSDYDRV

-390 TGKNGVDKL
+390 TGK
-399 EVRRQLIKLGVIEG
+399 
-413 SGQSVHFTPK
+413 
-423 LKELIKLYPGHK
+423 
-435 QEVLEVACNMWAGDT
+435 
-450 IRRRGGGIVEHYK
+450 
-463 EEAIKEARRVLASRK
+463 
-478 STETSKPA
+478 
-486 TGKKK
+486 KK

-496 KPAKAPAIKPL
+496 KPVKAPTIKPL

-579 DKTVPDHW
+579 DKNVPDHW

-605 LNYSDYSFRDRNEA
+605 LNYSDYSFRDQNEA

-657 AEYPSRRGTKSMF
+657 AEYPSRRGTKSIF
-670 WKNEKPQKVDTITKN
+670 WKSNEKPQKVDTITKN